1 MILREKEFCEL
12 LSKLRKRQEIIEEME
27 KIKQRGYKELGD
39 EYISYSTPEVDDSLI
54 IRILDRMFNT
64 DMISYWCWELNYGR
78 EYKDGDI
85 REVNG
90 ETIDISSLDK
100 LYKYL
105 VKEIKRSEEK
115 E

>member
-1 MILREKEFCEL
+1 MILKEEEFCEL
-12 LSKLRKRQEIIEEME
+12 LSKLKRRKEIIEEIE
-27 KIKQRGYKELGD
+27 EIKRREYKELGD
-39 EYISYSTPEVDDSLI
+39 EYIICSTPEVDDSLI
-54 IRILDRMFNT
+54 IKILDRMFNT
-64 DMISYWCWELNYGR
+64 DMVSYWCWELNYGR

-105 VKEIKRSEEK
+105 VKEIKRGEEK